1 MTPLNYV
8 DIANGEISIVTK
20 NQNDDF
26 NNYNLNNVNSNNL
39 NTQSVNDN
47 QLLTKSFVDKF
58 HQLNERS
65 RRDLGMDFYN
75 KSNDLV
81 KNKPVKNLN
90 DNKITN
96 LDSVIVN
103 KNPILD
109 NELANRKH
117 VDDEIC
123 KDTIVRFNQTLQS
136 YIKVTVNG
144 IVFNLR
150 KKTNNKLL
158 TSQLIKYQTLAE
170 IRYNNGR

>member
-8 DIANGEISIVTK
+8 EIANDEISLVTK
-20 NQNDDF
+20 NQNNDF
-26 NNYNLNNVNSNNL
+26 NNYNSNNVNSYNL

-47 QLLTKSFVDKF
+47 RLLTKTFVNKF
-58 HQLNERS
+58 HHFNERS
-65 RRDLGMDFYN
+65 RRDLRMDFYN

-81 KNKPVKNLN
+81 KNKQVKSLN
-90 DNKITN
+90 DNKITI

-103 KNPILD
+103 KIPILD

-136 YIKVTVNG
+136 FLKVTVNG

-150 KKTNNKLL
+150 KKTNNKFL
-158 TSQLIKYQTLAE
+158 TSQLIKFQTVAE
-170 IRYNNGR
+170 VCYNNGR